1 MNFFNNLNV
10 IQKLFLFI
18 FIINFFL
25 GTPIYDEL
33 GLTDVSSWFF
43 EEYYWDVIFEWDYSG
58 FWWSVNIVLLIG
70 FYLFRNNEK

>member
-1 MNFFNNLNV
+1 MNFLNNLNI
-10 IQKLFLFI
+10 IQKIILFI

-25 GTPIYDEL
+25 GIPIYDEL
-33 GLTDVSSWFF
+33 GLTSVDAQFF
-43 EEYYWDVIFEWDYSG
+43 EEYYWDVIFEWRYSG

>member
-1 MNFFNNLNV
+1 MYFLNNLNF
-10 IQKLFLFI
+10 IQKIFLFI

-43 EEYYWDVIFEWDYSG
+43 EEEYWDVIFEWDYIG